1 MRTIQPFGFRTS
13 SVLILTMLTSS
24 FLVCTIKVYLA
35 IAPNFLT
42 NSATKLN
49 STITLSAINL
59 FIALIVVAIKG
70 ALSFL
75 SWVEKQE
82 DVEAVWSED
91 EDLEEAF

>member
-1 MRTIQPFGFRTS
+1 MIKAISRITPL
-13 SVLILTMLTSS
+13 VALIL
-24 FLVCTIKVYLA
+24 
-35 IAPNFLT
+35 
-42 NSATKLN
+42 
-49 STITLSAINL
+49 
-59 FIALIVVAIKG
+59 VAIKG